1 MGKVVYVLL
10 ALFMLVMVS
19 CEEERNACLQPKT
32 VTLRVGC
39 YTLDSGNVV
48 IDTAL
53 PNAIIAGLF
62 ADSVK
67 GWIVGADNLQGFPL
81 LLSAS
86 DDSCQWVIRADSSV
100 ARQDTLTFL
109 YSRRL
114 QFLSNAC
121 GYTYFFS
128 IRDIRTTRNSID
140 SVIITNPEVS
150 TNANVEHVRLYF

>member
-1 MGKVVYVLL
+1 MGKVVYGLL
-10 ALFMLVMVS
+10 ALFVLVMLS

-39 YTLDSGNVV
+39 YTVDSGNVV
-48 IDTAL
+48 TDTAL
-53 PNAIIAGLF
+53 PNAIVAGLF

-67 GWIVGADNLQGFPL
+67 YWIVGADNLNAFPL

-86 DDSCQWVIRADSSV
+86 DDSCQWVVQTDSLITTP
-100 ARQDTLTFL
+100 DTLTFL

-128 IRDIRTTRNSID
+128 LRNIRTTRNSID
-140 SVIITNPEVS
+140 SVVITNPEVS